1 MQPLL
6 DHHGKDAHS
15 YHKWACGFPNPGAGG
30 TGWGIVGQM
39 NAPAISARP
48 ILVLED
54 DPEVAKT
61 ITMMLER
68 DGWSTCLATTLAEG
82 FACLAERDPC
92 IVIADLGLPD
102 GSGMNMV
109 REASSRGRV
118 GVIVV
123 SGRGDEVDR
132 VVGLEVGADDYISKP
147 FSSREV
153 TARVRALYR
162 RLGGDAAPDAS
173 GRQASGRQGWE
184 RQGWERQGAAQPAGA
199 SREVRGPLQ
208 VGAVT
213 LDPGRMRV
221 TGADGTPV
229 RLTGAEADL
238 LSQLIE
244 AGMEALSRE
253 AVAERVLG
261 HRLLPQQRGID
272 QLASS
277 LRQKIEAIS
286 DGAIQIIA
294 VRGKGYRL
302 VY

>member
-1 MQPLL
+1 M
-6 DHHGKDAHS
+6 S
-15 YHKWACGFPNPGAGG
+15 
-30 TGWGIVGQM
+30 
-39 NAPAISARP
+39 APATSARP

-54 DPEVAKT
+54 DAEVAKT

-68 DGWSTCLATTLAEG
+68 DGWTTCLATTLAEG

-102 GSGMNMV
+102 GSGMSMV
-109 REASSRGRV
+109 REAASRPRL

-123 SGRGDEVDR
+123 SGRGEEVDR

-162 RLGGDAAPDAS
+162 RLGADAAPESPS
-173 GRQASGRQGWE
+173 GPAG
-184 RQGWERQGAAQPAGA
+184 GAAGGP
-199 SREVRGPLQ
+199 RGPLQ
-208 VGAVT
+208 VGGVL

-221 TGADGTPV
+221 MGADGTPV

-238 LSQLIE
+238 LSRLIE
-244 AGMEALSRE
+244 AGTEALSRE
-253 AVAERVLG
+253 EVAERVLG
-261 HRLLPQQRGID
+261 HRLQPQQRGID

-277 LRQKIEAIS
+277 LRQKIESIS
-286 DGAIQIIA
+286 QGAIQIIA
-294 VRGKGYRL
+294 VRGRGYRL

>member
-1 MQPLL
+1 M
-6 DHHGKDAHS
+6 
-15 YHKWACGFPNPGAGG
+15 
-30 TGWGIVGQM
+30 
-39 NAPAISARP
+39 R
-48 ILVLED
+48 ILVIED
-54 DPEVAKT
+54 DADLAEVMA
-61 ITMMLER
+61 LGLRNESYAV
-68 DGWSTCLATTLAEG
+68 DVASTCAEAEERLRATE
-82 FACLAERDPC
+82 FDVAC
-92 IVIADLGLPD
+92 VDLGLPD

-162 RLGGDAAPDAS
+162 RLGPDAS
-173 GRQASGRQGWE
+173 QY
-184 RQGWERQGAAQPAGA
+184 GAMRSPPR
-199 SREVRGPLQ
+199 SPDIRGVLQ
-208 VGAVT
+208 VGEVT
-213 LDPGRMRV
+213 LDPGRMRLIGV
-221 TGADGTPV
+221 EGVPV

-238 LSQLIE
+238 LARLIA
-244 AGMEALSRE
+244 AGAGAISRE
-253 AVAERVLG
+253 AVAEQVLG

-277 LRQKIEAIS
+277 LRQKIQAIS
-286 DGAIQIIA
+286 SGAIRILA

>member
-1 MQPLL
+1 
-6 DHHGKDAHS
+6 
-15 YHKWACGFPNPGAGG
+15 
-30 TGWGIVGQM
+30 M

-54 DPEVAKT
+54 DAEVAKT

-82 FACLAERDPC
+82 FTFLSERNPC

-109 REASSRGRV
+109 REASSRAGV

-123 SGRGDEVDR
+123 SGRGEEVDR

-162 RLGGDAAPDAS
+162 RLGGDAAPESAA
-173 GRQASGRQGWE
+173 RQAAPR
-184 RQGWERQGAAQPAGA
+184 PAGTPG
-199 SREVRGPLQ
+199 EVRGPLQ
-208 VGAVT
+208 VGGVT
-213 LDPGRMRV
+213 LDPGRMRL
-221 TGADGTPV
+221 TGPDGTPV

-238 LSQLIE
+238 LARLIE
-244 AGMEALSRE
+244 AGTEALSRE

-277 LRQKIEAIS
+277 LRQKIETTS
-286 DGAIQIIA
+286 GGAIQIIA
-294 VRGKGYRL
+294 IRGKGYRL

>member
-1 MQPLL
+1 
-6 DHHGKDAHS
+6 
-15 YHKWACGFPNPGAGG
+15 
-30 TGWGIVGQM
+30 M
-39 NAPAISARP
+39 NATAISARP

-54 DPEVAKT
+54 DAEVAKT
-61 ITMMLER
+61 ITLMLER

-82 FACLAERDPC
+82 FTCLTERDPC
-92 IVIADLGLPD
+92 IVITDLGLPD

-123 SGRGDEVDR
+123 SGRGEEVDR

-162 RLGGDAAPDAS
+162 RLVADAAPESVA
-173 GRQASGRQGWE
+173 RP
-184 RQGWERQGAAQPAGA
+184 GAAGSDVTAPGVTGVGGA
-199 SREVRGPLQ
+199 AREVGTPLR

-221 TGADGTPV
+221 TGPDGTPV
-229 RLTGAEADL
+229 RLTGGEADL
-238 LSQLIE
+238 LMQLIE
-244 AGMEALSRE
+244 AGTEALSRE

-294 VRGKGYRL
+294 IRSKGYRL

>member
-1 MQPLL
+1 
-6 DHHGKDAHS
+6 
-15 YHKWACGFPNPGAGG
+15 
-30 TGWGIVGQM
+30 M

-54 DPEVAKT
+54 DAEVAKT

-82 FACLAERDPC
+82 FACLAEQDPC

-102 GSGMNMV
+102 GSGMAMV
-109 REASSRGRV
+109 REASSRPRV

-123 SGRGDEVDR
+123 SGRGEEVDR

-153 TARVRALYR
+153 TARVRALHR
-162 RLGGDAAPDAS
+162 RLGAGAAP
-173 GRQASGRQGWE
+173 E
-184 RQGWERQGAAQPAGA
+184 GAPRPAGA
-199 SREVRGPLQ
+199 PAREPRGPLQ
-208 VGAVT
+208 VGGVT

-221 TGADGTPV
+221 TGPDGTPM

-238 LSQLIE
+238 LSRLIE
-244 AGMEALSRE
+244 AGGEALSRE

-277 LRQKIEAIS
+277 LRQKIEGVS

>member
-1 MQPLL
+1 MERRL
-6 DHHGKDAHS
+6 AHL
-15 YHKWACGFPNPGAGG
+15 
-30 TGWGIVGQM
+30 
-39 NAPAISARP
+39 NAPAASARP

-54 DPEVAKT
+54 DPDVART
-61 ITMMLER
+61 IILMLER
-68 DGWSTCLATTLAEG
+68 DGWGTCLATTLAEG

-162 RLGGDAAPDAS
+162 RLGPDAS
-173 GRQASGRQGWE
+173 QY
-184 RQGWERQGAAQPAGA
+184 GAMRSPPRSPDIRGA
-199 SREVRGPLQ
+199 LQ
-208 VGAVT
+208 VGEVT
-213 LDPGRMRV
+213 LDPGRMRLIGV
-221 TGADGTPV
+221 EGVPV

-238 LSQLIE
+238 LARLIA
-244 AGMEALSRE
+244 AGAGAISRE
-253 AVAERVLG
+253 AVAEQVLG

-277 LRQKIEAIS
+277 LRQKIQAIS
-286 DGAIQIIA
+286 SGAIRILA

>member
-1 MQPLL
+1 
-6 DHHGKDAHS
+6 
-15 YHKWACGFPNPGAGG
+15 
-30 TGWGIVGQM
+30 M

-54 DPEVAKT
+54 DAEVAKT

-82 FACLAERDPC
+82 FAFLAERDPC

-102 GSGMNMV
+102 GSGMAMV
-109 REASSRGRV
+109 REASSRPRV

-123 SGRGDEVDR
+123 SGRGEEVDR

-162 RLGGDAAPDAS
+162 RLGADAAPEGTARAAA
-173 GRQASGRQGWE
+173 RQD
-184 RQGWERQGAAQPAGA
+184 A
-199 SREVRGPLQ
+199 SREPRGPLQ

-221 TGADGTPV
+221 TGPDGTPV

-238 LSQLIE
+238 LARLIE
-244 AGMEALSRE
+244 AGGEALSRE
-253 AVAERVLG
+253 AVAEQVLG

-277 LRQKIEAIS
+277 LRQKIENVS